1 MLSCWSKDPL
11 ERPSF
16 SDIVCQLQKLCEYP
30 IQANTAQ
37 EVGIIY
43 MYIYWNIL
51 LLELQ
56 LFEKYRE
63 NFDVSGE
70 GPSSEVSSGGRENY
84 MSFYTNNIKATRDR
98 PEKTDRI
105 KPRKKFINAIGWT
118 VQSLETRRIP
128 YLLRPCS
135 GVKQL
140 QRLPVKFL
148 SGSPAL
154 LSQKWRGEI
163 FFEPLSL
170 KKGVQKI
177 KNLHQCLLKKGS
189 KFHQFL
195 LLGAPLQIFGPSITE
210 ARGNVLAKMLWPVT
224 PLFAAI
230 VASRNGIE
238 GSNFYIRNIV
248 IASIKMSSYSI
259 IASYYIPML
268 TKPCPQRSS
277 CFPTIKHATS
287 TAWDAVDEMGGR
299 CMAWNG
305 TWHGIE
311 MLVHKIT
318 SFDFGNTAIKR
329 AIRRRRILW

>member
-1 MLSCWSKDPL
+1 
-11 ERPSF
+11 
-16 SDIVCQLQKLCEYP
+16 
-30 IQANTAQ
+30 
-37 EVGIIY
+37 
-43 MYIYWNIL
+43 
-51 LLELQ
+51 
-56 LFEKYRE
+56 
-63 NFDVSGE
+63 
-70 GPSSEVSSGGRENY
+70 
-84 MSFYTNNIKATRDR
+84 
-98 PEKTDRI
+98 
-105 KPRKKFINAIGWT
+105 
-118 VQSLETRRIP
+118 
-128 YLLRPCS
+128 
-135 GVKQL
+135 
-140 QRLPVKFL
+140 
-148 SGSPAL
+148 
-154 LSQKWRGEI
+154 
-163 FFEPLSL
+163 
-170 KKGVQKI
+170 
-177 KNLHQCLLKKGS
+177 
-189 KFHQFL
+189 
-195 LLGAPLQIFGPSITE
+195 LGAPLQIFGPSITE

-224 PLFAAI
+224 PLFATI

-259 IASYYIPML
+259 IARYYIPML